1 MTLELEREILSY
13 LGSEDLIRAFKY
25 LRENPRIL
33 GLLDMSNII
42 LVHRLKYND
51 HGLTHAMITTRNSL
65 KILDILGHE
74 VVVTEDWRDF
84 NDSKLIVMVASFLYD
99 IGNAVHREEHE
110 LLSVTLAKSFV
121 DEVLQQYYG
130 DPSKE
135 VKVASMIFE
144 AMICHMGRFQP
155 TSIEAGIVA
164 TADGCD
170 MEKERARLPF
180 QLGRHDIHKFSA
192 LAVEEVRISRG
203 REKPL
208 RITVGMSD
216 PSGTFQIEEIL
227 LRKIRGANFERFV
240 EVYAEIRGMGE
251 IRFI

>member
-1 MTLELEREILSY
+1 MILELEGEILNY
-13 LGSEDLIRAFKY
+13 LRTSGKLVEAFKY
-25 LRENPRIL
+25 LKENPKIL
-33 GLLDMSNII
+33 GLLDMSNIV

-51 HGLTHAMITTRNSL
+51 HGLTHAMMTTRNSL
-65 KILDILGHE
+65 KILDILGPE
-74 VVVTEDWRDF
+74 LVVTESWRDF
-84 NDSKLIVMVASFLYD
+84 NDSKLIVMVASFLHD

-110 LLSVTLAKSFV
+110 LLSVALAKPFV
-121 DEVLQQYYG
+121 DEILQQYYG
-130 DPSKE
+130 DPIKE

-155 TSIEAGIVA
+155 TSIEAGVVA

-192 LAVEEVRISRG
+192 LAVEEVRIG
-203 REKPL
+203 KGEEKPL
-208 RITVGMSD
+208 RITIGMKD

-227 LRKIRGANFERFV
+227 LKKIRGD
-240 EVYAEIRGMGE
+240 
-251 IRFI
+251 